1 MESNENKQSQSGF
14 LCPVCG
20 KYDFKR
26 IGTFDICPF
35 CNWENDNVQ
44 SSDHNYS
51 GGANN
56 LSVNESR
63 IEFFLLSHAGT
74 RDKAK
79 ALRDIYEES
88 CMGIRHKYYF
98 NGGVRDILKV
108 DDEQKDFKLARQEYL
123 NSLNEILLELIE
135 TR

>member
-26 IGTFDICPF
+26 IGTFKICPI
-35 CNWENDNVQ
+35 CNWENYNVQ
-44 SSDHNYS
+44 SSDHNFP
-51 GGANN
+51 GGAND

-74 RDKAK
+74 KDKVK

-88 CMGIRHKYYF
+88 RMGIRHKYYF
-98 NGGVRDILKV
+98 NGRVRDLSKM
-108 DDEQKDFKLARQEYL
+108 DDERKDFRLARQEYL
-123 NSLNEILLELIE
+123 SGLNEILLGLIE